1 MVILKNNY
9 LQVELDPKGAEIA
22 KVIGN
27 EDHINYM
34 WKQDPLLW
42 GHSAPILFPIVG
54 ALKNGKT
61 NIEGK
66 SYSMNQHGFSRNSV
80 YEVEESDDTHVVFH
94 LHENEETKTM
104 YPYSFDLYVTYTLE
118 DNILKADLEVV
129 NERDDHIMF
138 QIGGHPAFACPFMEG
153 ESANDYYVEFS
164 QNETVSSKVIYPA
177 RGGMSHEL
185 KPLFEN
191 ERRFFIRQALFNS
204 DAIVVSHFK
213 SESVALKS
221 INHDKSLV
229 FHMEGF
235 DHLGL
240 WTSNHVGGLLAIEPW
255 VGHTDYVD
263 FNGEF
268 KDKEG
273 IVTLNKGERFH
284 CQFKI
289 EINQ

>member
-1 MVILKNNY
+1 MVLLKNKY

-22 KVIGN
+22 KMIGN

-34 WKQDPLLW
+34 WKQDPSLW

-61 NIEGK
+61 VIEGQT
-66 SYSMNQHGFSRNSV
+66 YEMNQHGFSRNSN
-80 YEVEESDDTHVVFH
+80 YEVEEHDDTHVVFH
-94 LHENEETKTM
+94 LHENEETKKM
-104 YPYSFDLYVTYTLE
+104 YPYNFDLYVTYTLE
-118 DNILKADLEVV
+118 ENMLKADLKVI

-164 QNETVSSKVIYPA
+164 ENETVSSKVIYPA
-177 RGGMSHEL
+177 RGGMSHEM

-191 ERRFFIRQALFNS
+191 ERRFFVRQALFQS
-204 DAIVVSHFK
+204 DAIVVPHFK

-221 INHDKSLV
+221 INHNKSLI

-240 WTSNHVGGLLAIEPW
+240 WTSKHVGGLLAIEPW

-263 FNGEF
+263 FEGEF
-268 KDKEG
+268 KDKES
-273 IVTLNKGERFH
+273 IVNLNKGETFH